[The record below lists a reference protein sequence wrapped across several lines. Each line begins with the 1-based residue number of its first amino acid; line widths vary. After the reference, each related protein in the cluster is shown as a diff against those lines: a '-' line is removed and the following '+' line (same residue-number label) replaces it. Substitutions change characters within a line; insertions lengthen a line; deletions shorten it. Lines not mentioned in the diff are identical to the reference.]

1 MNIED
6 KFFDKIKQAAQED
19 SIENFEGMDKVWQK
33 IEDKFENKALKSS
46 KDHWKKIGIAASFL
60 LVMSLGVILF
70 NLQEEEIKLKEELN
84 VPQENNFVIKD
95 SLGFKKT
102 LEQNKKEVVIV
113 EKVDNPLKSLVNN
126 EESIVLK
133 EEMENL
139 NPISHAEESNE
150 EEFNLGEAKKPIERE
165 IYGYKTTTVV
175 IDRGVKSVN
184 PNSKNEE
191 EPIVAEKKL
200 QESKKLS
207 PLVVIDGNVAKNGK
221 NALQDED
228 IETLIELKEPLYIIN
243 GIYYSEQEMFGPKPT
258 SPYAPLDKQDIISLN
273 ILLEEEAIKIYGE
286 KGKKGVVIVTTKNGK
301 PKK

>member
-70 NLQEEEIKLKEELN
+70 NLQEEEIKLKEEFN
-84 VPQENNFVIKD
+84 VPQENNYVIKD
-95 SLGFKKT
+95 CLRFKKT
-102 LEQNKKEVVIV
+102 LEQNKKEVVIA
-113 EKVDNPLKSLVNN
+113 EKVDNQLKSLVNN

-139 NPISHAEESNE
+139 NPISHAEETNE
-150 EEFNLGEAKKPIERE
+150 EEFNLGEIKKPIERE

-191 EPIVAEKKL
+191 EPIVAKKKL
-200 QESKKLS
+200 QEPTKLS

-228 IETLIELKEPLYIIN
+228 IESLIELKEPLYIIN
-243 GIYYSEQEMFGPKPT
+243 GIHYSEQEMFGPKPT

-286 KGKKGVVIVTTKNGK
+286 KGKKGVVIVTTKNAK

>member
-33 IEDKFENKALKSS
+33 IEDKFENNALKSS

-84 VPQENNFVIKD
+84 VPQKNNFVIKD

-126 EESIVLK
+126 EESIVIK

-139 NPISHAEESNE
+139 KPISYAKETNE

-175 IDRGVKSVN
+175 TDRGVKSVN

-191 EPIVAEKKL
+191 ELIVAEKKL
-200 QESKKLS
+200 QEPKKLS

-228 IETLIELKEPLYIIN
+228 IESLIELKEPLYIIN
-243 GIYYSEQEMFGPKPT
+243 GIHYSEQEMFGPKPT

-286 KGKKGVVIVTTKNGK
+286 KGKKGVVIVTTKNAK

>member
-33 IEDKFENKALKSS
+33 IEGKFENKALKSS

-139 NPISHAEESNE
+139 NPISYAEESNE
-150 EEFNLGEAKKPIERE
+150 EEFNLGETKKPIDRE
-165 IYGYKTTTVV
+165 IYGYKTTTIVT
-175 IDRGVKSVN
+175 DRGVKSVN

-200 QESKKLS
+200 QEPKKLS

-221 NALQDED
+221 NTLQDED
-228 IETLIELKEPLYIIN
+228 IESLIELKEPLYIIN
-243 GIYYSEQEMFGPKPT
+243 GIHYSEQEMFGPKPT
-258 SPYAPLDKQDIISLN
+258 SPYAPLDKQDIISLK